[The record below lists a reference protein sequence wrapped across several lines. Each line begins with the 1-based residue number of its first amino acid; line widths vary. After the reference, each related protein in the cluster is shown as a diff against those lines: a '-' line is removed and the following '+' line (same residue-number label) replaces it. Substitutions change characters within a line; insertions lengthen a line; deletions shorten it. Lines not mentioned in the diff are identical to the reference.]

1 LFIFGHNSPAAKA
14 REMFKLSKH
23 AENFIVSILKNL
35 EVLDLSF
42 FVGDVIIGG
51 SMEFFG

>member
-1 LFIFGHNSPAAKA
+1 
-14 REMFKLSKH
+14 MFKLSKH